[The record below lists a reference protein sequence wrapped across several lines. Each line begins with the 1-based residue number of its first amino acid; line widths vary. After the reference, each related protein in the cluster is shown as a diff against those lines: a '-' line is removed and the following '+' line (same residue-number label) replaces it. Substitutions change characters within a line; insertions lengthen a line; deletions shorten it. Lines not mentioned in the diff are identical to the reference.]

1 MDNFCVLPWF
11 GREISYTGTETHC
24 CLLPRKYDITQIRK
38 EMQEGGRPAAC
49 QKCWN
54 LEDQGIRSDR
64 QVKNETLDYYLDRDI
79 SFIKQDA
86 IKQGETI
93 KMLKL
98 LTSYTCN
105 AMCVICNPS
114 ASSSWNVLAQKM
126 NPLFPINHYQFV
138 DIKRVK
144 QQVDFRNLAALSLI
158 GGEPLY
164 EKNNLDLLEYVLE
177 QGNDRVFLSIVT
189 NGSVRLNSR
198 WKHVL
203 SKFQNINLSVSI
215 DGTEKVFEYTR
226 YPLLWK
232 DLEINLEFFK
242 NITENISSN
251 YTVSNLNV
259 SDHRTSVEWFQSQK
273 INFSINPIYVPAHF
287 SPSALPISVKES
299 ISKTFASLA
308 PKHQISLTY
317 SLQDEINYEQF
328 KKEIKQQDH
337 AKGIH
342 MRDYLPELYQLLDLD
357 Y

>member
-126 NPLFPINHYQFV
+126 NPLFPINHYQLV

-164 EKNNLDLLEYVLE
+164 EKKNLELLEYILE
-177 QGNDRVFLSIVT
+177 QGNDSIFISIVT
-189 NGSVRLNSR
+189 NGSVALTSK
-198 WKHVL
+198 WKEAL
-203 SKFQNINLSVSI
+203 GRFRNINFSVSI
-215 DGTEKVFEYTR
+215 DGIGRVFEYTR
-226 YPLLWK
+226 YPLRWV
-232 DLEINLEFFK
+232 DLQDNLRFFRELT
-242 NITENISSN
+242 NNISSN

-259 SDHRTSVEWFQSQK
+259 LYHQETVQWFLDQK
-273 INFSINPIYVPAHF
+273 INFSINPIYKPEYL
-287 SPSALPISVKES
+287 SPSALPADIKKYISS
-299 ISKTFASLA
+299 TFTALS
-308 PKHQISLTY
+308 PEHQIEFSYTE
-317 SLQDEINYEQF
+317 QDDINYTAFRKKIKEQDQA
-328 KKEIKQQDH
+328 KNIKM
-337 AKGIH
+337 K
-342 MRDYLPELYQLLDLD
+342 DYLLKLADMLG
-357 Y
+357 